1 MAKSEKRNSV
11 LISPFA
17 FRFSL
22 QAFNFSPFAFRLSPF
37 AFRFSLLTFRLSP
50 FASRFYNVQLLNTV
64 EK

>member
-22 QAFNFSPFAFRLSPF
+22 QAFNFSSFAFRFSLQAFNFSPFAFRLSPF
-37 AFRFSLLTFRLSP
+37 A
-50 FASRFYNVQLLNTV
+50 SRF
-64 EK
+64 